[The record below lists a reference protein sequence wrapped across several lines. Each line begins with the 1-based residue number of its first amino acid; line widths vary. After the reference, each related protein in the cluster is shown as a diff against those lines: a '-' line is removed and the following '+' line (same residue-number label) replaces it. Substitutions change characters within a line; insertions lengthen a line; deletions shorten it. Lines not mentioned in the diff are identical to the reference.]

1 MKETIENLWD
11 EYLYSTVEIDKD
23 GQLTKKI
30 LDLNEKAMA
39 LLNDEQRT
47 AVEAYV
53 DAIYDIETVLIK
65 KAFVK
70 GCEFTASF
78 LLEAGDLKK
87 QKER

>member
-1 MKETIENLWD
+1 MKETLENLWD
-11 EYLYSTVEIDKD
+11 EYLYSTVDMDRER
-23 GQLTKKI
+23 QLTQKTI
-30 LDLNEKAMA
+30 DLNKKAMGS
-39 LLNDEQRT
+39 LNDEQRE
-47 AVEAYV
+47 AVEEYI

-87 QKER
+87 

>member
-1 MKETIENLWD
+1 MKETLENLWD
-11 EYLYSTVEIDKD
+11 EYLYSTVDMDREC
-23 GQLTKKI
+23 QLTQKKI
-30 LDLNEKAMA
+30 ELKEKAMA
-39 LLNDEQRT
+39 LLDNTQRA

-87 QKER
+87 

>member
-1 MKETIENLWD
+1 MKETLENLWD
-11 EYLYSTVEIDKD
+11 EYLYSTVDMDREC
-23 GQLTKKI
+23 QLTQKNIELK
-30 LDLNEKAMA
+30 EKAMA
-39 LLNDEQRT
+39 LLDNTQRA

-87 QKER
+87 

>member
-1 MKETIENLWD
+1 MKETLENLWD
-11 EYLYSTVEIDKD
+11 EYLCSTVDMDREH
-23 GQLTKKI
+23 QLTQKTI
-30 LDLNEKAMA
+30 ELNEKAMA
-39 LLNDEQRT
+39 LLDNTQRA

-87 QKER
+87 

>member
-1 MKETIENLWD
+1 MKEMLENLWD
-11 EYLYSTVEIDKD
+11 EYLCSTVDMDRE
-23 GQLTKKI
+23 GQLTQKTI
-30 LDLNEKAMA
+30 DLNKKAMGS
-39 LLNDEQRT
+39 LNDEQRE
-47 AVEAYV
+47 AVEEYI

-87 QKER
+87 